1 MDFSKLKLVIWD
13 LDDTFWTGTLS
24 EGGILPIE
32 RNISL
37 VKSLTDRGIVNS
49 ICSKNDFQS
58 VEVQLSEIG
67 LWDYFVFP
75 SVDWNPKGER
85 ISSLLK
91 DMGLQAEHT
100 LFVDDNLINLN
111 EAKHYSPTLN
121 TALPGILEDLETWVQ
136 SVPVSDINHKRLN
149 NYRVLQAKQHAKNKS
164 VDNLDFLFESKTRV
178 EICHDCL
185 NEIDRLLELVNRT
198 NQLNFTKIRSSKE
211 KLIAVIEDPS
221 VEAGYVKVADRY
233 GDYGVVGFYA
243 MCNGELIHFL
253 FSCRTI
259 GQGVEQYV
267 YSYLNYPKLNVNG
280 KVVNMVTKDKAP
292 AWINQDVNSNKD
304 DCIRSSHKVV
314 VKGGCDFKS
323 MTSYFKTTNLVEEF
337 TYVGKKGNNIEL
349 ISHSTNYLEFPFLT
363 ERQKKILLDDCLFA
377 DEDMF
382 NTSMYDGDVEIV
394 FLSTLIDANLGI
406 YRHKQYGLLI
416 AFGEYLYPLTD
427 PNNWNLYVD
436 GKVFTG
442 DNVFTIEY
450 LQEFSDKYDF
460 IGHLSPEQIVDNAR
474 KVLQRVSPKA
484 KVCYLLGSEVPFL
497 KNTQKNYEG
506 REGVYRQINTLFRDL
521 ARKNDRVLLI
531 DFNDF
536 IHGQTDFNDNINHF
550 VRRVYYEA
558 ACRANEYI
566 LSVTGESVRQR
577 SKLSMW
583 FYSVIDIIGR
593 TGFYQTRFYLYIR
606 KPYVLLKRLLSI

>member
-24 EGGILPIE
+24 EGHVLPIG
-32 RNISL
+32 RNVSL
-37 VKSLTDRGIVNS
+37 VKSLTDRGVVNS

-58 VEVQLSEIG
+58 VEVQLSEMG

-75 SVDWNPKGER
+75 SVDWTPKGKR
-85 ISSLLK
+85 ITALIK

-100 LFVDDNLINLN
+100 LFVDDNLVNLN
-111 EAKHYSPTLN
+111 EAKHYSPALN
-121 TALPGILEDLETWVQ
+121 VASPAILEDLEKWVE
-136 SVPVSDINHKRLN
+136 SVPASDLAHKRIN
-149 NYRVLQAKQHAKNKS
+149 NYRVLQAKQQAKKS
-164 VDNLDFLFESKTRV
+164 YADNLEFLFESKTRV

-185 NEIDRLLELVNRT
+185 NEIDRLFELVNRT
-198 NQLNFTKIRSSKE
+198 NQLNFTKIRLSKE
-211 KLIAVIEDPS
+211 ELIAVIEDAS
-221 VEAGYVKVADRY
+221 VETGYVKVADRF
-233 GDYGVVGFYA
+233 GDYGIVGFYA
-243 MCNGELIHFL
+243 IRNGELIHFL

-267 YSYLNYPKLNVNG
+267 YAFLDYPKLNVNG
-280 KVVNMVTKDKAP
+280 KVVNKVTKDKAP
-292 AWINQDVNSNKD
+292 AWINKD
-304 DCIRSSHKVV
+304 ADSEKDACVRSGHKVV
-314 VKGGCDFKS
+314 IKGGCDFKS
-323 MTSYFKTTNLVEEF
+323 MTSYLITDKLVEEF

-349 ISHSTNYLEFPFLT
+349 ISHSTNYLEFPFLN
-363 ERQKKILLDDCLFA
+363 EQQKKTLLDDCIFA

-382 NTSMYDGDVEIV
+382 ATSMYDDDVEIV

-406 YRHKQYGLLI
+406 YRHKKNGLLI

-427 PNNWNLYVD
+427 PKNWGLYVE

-450 LQEFSDKYDF
+450 LRDFCEKYDF

-474 KVLQRVSPKA
+474 KVLQKVSPKA
-484 KVCYLLGSEVPFL
+484 KVCYLLGSERPFL
-497 KNTQKNYEG
+497 NNTQKNYEC
-506 REGVYRQINTLFRDL
+506 RENVYRQVNALLRDL
-521 ARKNDRVLLI
+521 ARENDRVLLI

-536 IHGQTDFNDNINHF
+536 IHGQADFNDNINHF

-566 LSVTGESVRQR
+566 LSVTGERIRQS

-583 FYSVIDIIGR
+583 FYSVVDKIGR
-593 TGFYQTRFYLYIR
+593 TGFYQTRFYSYIR
-606 KPYVLLKRLLSI
+606 KPYVLMKRLFSK

>member
-24 EGGILPIE
+24 EGDVLPIE
-32 RNISL
+32 RNITL

-58 VEVQLSEIG
+58 VEAQLIEMG

-85 ISSLLK
+85 IVALIN

-100 LFVDDNLINLN
+100 LFVDDNLVNLN
-111 EAKHYSPTLN
+111 EAKHYSPALN
-121 TALPGILEDLETWVQ
+121 AALPAILEDLETWVQ
-136 SVPVSDINHKRLN
+136 CVPLSDLAHKRLN
-149 NYRVLQAKQHAKNKS
+149 NYRILQAKQQAKKNS
-164 VDNLDFLFESKTRV
+164 ADNLEFLFESKTRV

-198 NQLNFTKIRSSKE
+198 NQLNFTKRRLSKE
-211 KLIAVIEDPS
+211 ELIAVIKDAS
-221 VEAGYVKVADRY
+221 VEAGYVKVADKF
-233 GDYGVVGFYA
+233 GDYGIVGFYA
-243 MCNGELIHFL
+243 ICNGELIHYL

-267 YSYLNYPKLNVNG
+267 YSCLDYPKLNVNG

-292 AWINQDVNSNKD
+292 AWINQDVNSERD
-304 DCIRSSHKVV
+304 ACIRSDHKVV
-314 VKGGCDFKS
+314 IKGGCDFKS
-323 MTSYFKTTNLVEEF
+323 MTSYFMTNKLVEEF

-349 ISHSTNYLEFPFLT
+349 ISHSTNYLEFPFLN
-363 ERQKKILLDDCLFA
+363 EQQKKTLLDDCVFA

-382 NTSMYDGDVEIV
+382 TTSMYDDDVEIV

-406 YRHKQYGLLI
+406 YRHKKHGLLI

-427 PNNWNLYVD
+427 PNNWGLYVE

-442 DNVFTIEY
+442 ENVFTIEY
-450 LQEFSDKYDF
+450 LQNFSEKYDF
-460 IGHLSPEQIVDNAR
+460 IGHLSPEQIEDNAR

-484 KVCYLLGSEVPFL
+484 KVCYLLGSERPFL
-497 KNTQKNYEG
+497 KNTQRNYEG
-506 REGVYRQINTLFRDL
+506 REKVYRQVNALLRDL
-521 ARKNDRVLLI
+521 AKENDRVLLL

-558 ACRANEYI
+558 ACKANEYI
-566 LSVTGESVRQR
+566 LSVTGERVRQS

-583 FYSVIDIIGR
+583 FYSVVDKIGR
-593 TGFYQTRFYLYIR
+593 TGLYQTRFYSYIR
-606 KPYVLLKRLLSI
+606 KPYILMKRLLSK